1 MMAWLVIINRMMEL
15 VSRDA
20 HVPTD
25 DLDRRFA
32 PRKKIMFFPMICRRR
47 TLLCASVLVSLAACG
62 GHDGDSSGYSIGG
75 TVTGLASGASL
86 TLTDNGGDALT
97 VSASGTFSF
106 ATSLQRGAAY
116 TVAIKSAPPL
126 QTCTVSAGSGTVA
139 TTVTSVEVACV
150 GPFSVGGTVMGL
162 ASGASLA
169 LTDNGGDLLTISA
182 DGPFTFAT
190 PLKPGSP
197 YSAAISTL
205 PAGEQCRISASTGT
219 VTTTNA
225 TGIKVTCVVPTLQLL
240 AGSLGGAGSI
250 DGTTSTARFY
260 EPEDVAVDAS
270 GNLYIADDY
279 NATIRKIDAA
289 GNVTTLAGSAR
300 QPGTA
305 DGAGPAARFNN
316 PLSITVDA
324 SGNVYV
330 VDGGVNTI
338 RQVSPSGVVHTLA
351 GTPLVFGTADGTGP
365 AAQFTNPVAVRWSPN
380 GSLYVTDNNRIRNIT
395 TDGVVTTVY
404 SGNTQLLGIDVS
416 DPGFALLTDAN
427 SKSVVKLDWT
437 TNTVS
442 TLAGGFQNPVGI
454 AVAPAGSAAAGT
466 VYVADEFAA
475 TLSTISP
482 SGVVSPLAGSTGVY
496 GYADGVGASAQFY
509 TPTLMSMSGAGLL
522 WLADSG
528 ANTIRTVT
536 ATGLVTTVAGRAPQA
551 GRVDGTGLVARFNN
565 PETLI
570 SDTTGNLYVG
580 DANAIRMV
588 STAGQTIT
596 VSPQPGA
603 SGLALSNA
611 GILYFSEFP
620 QNTIQAIATDG
631 SISVLAGSQFPGYMD
646 GTGTAA
652 IFKGPHGIAADAA
665 GNLFVADTGNA
676 AIRKITPA
684 GAVTTIAGMP
694 GNPAGMDGIGGAA
707 GFTSPFAIA
716 IDGNGTLF
724 VTDGNAIRRITADG
738 TVTTLAGSQTAGSQ
752 DGTGS
757 DAQFNGPAG
766 IAIGPEGA
774 VLVSDSGN
782 STIRKISA
790 TGVVT
795 TLIGVAGQAGVKLG
809 PLPTT
814 LNLPVGLAY
823 IDSTLYVVD
832 GAENSVLA
840 ITGVF

>member
-1 MMAWLVIINRMMEL
+1 V
-15 VSRDA
+15 
-20 HVPTD
+20 
-25 DLDRRFA
+25 
-32 PRKKIMFFPMICRRR
+32 
-47 TLLCASVLVSLAACG
+47 
-62 GHDGDSSGYSIGG
+62 
-75 TVTGLASGASL
+75 
-86 TLTDNGGDALT
+86 
-97 VSASGTFSF
+97 
-106 ATSLQRGAAY
+106 
-116 TVAIKSAPPL
+116 
-126 QTCTVSAGSGTVA
+126 
-139 TTVTSVEVACV
+139 
-150 GPFSVGGTVMGL
+150 
-162 ASGASLA
+162 
-169 LTDNGGDLLTISA
+169 
-182 DGPFTFAT
+182 
-190 PLKPGSP
+190 
-197 YSAAISTL
+197 
-205 PAGEQCRISASTGT
+205 
-219 VTTTNA
+219 
-225 TGIKVTCVVPTLQLL
+225 
-240 AGSLGGAGSI
+240 
-250 DGTTSTARFY
+250 
-260 EPEDVAVDAS
+260 
-270 GNLYIADDY
+270 
-279 NATIRKIDAA
+279 
-289 GNVTTLAGSAR
+289 
-300 QPGTA
+300 
-305 DGAGPAARFNN
+305 
-316 PLSITVDA
+316 
-324 SGNVYV
+324 
-330 VDGGVNTI
+330 
-338 RQVSPSGVVHTLA
+338 
-351 GTPLVFGTADGTGP
+351 
-365 AAQFTNPVAVRWSPN
+365 
-380 GSLYVTDNNRIRNIT
+380 
-395 TDGVVTTVY
+395 
-404 SGNTQLLGIDVS
+404 
-416 DPGFALLTDAN
+416 
-427 SKSVVKLDWT
+427 
-437 TNTVS
+437 
-442 TLAGGFQNPVGI
+442 
-454 AVAPAGSAAAGT
+454 
-466 VYVADEFAA
+466 
-475 TLSTISP
+475 
-482 SGVVSPLAGSTGVY
+482 
-496 GYADGVGASAQFY
+496 
-509 TPTLMSMSGAGLL
+509 
-522 WLADSG
+522 
-528 ANTIRTVT
+528 
-536 ATGLVTTVAGRAPQA
+536 
-551 GRVDGTGLVARFNN
+551 VARFNN

-631 SISVLAGSQFPGYMD
+631 SISVLPGSQFPGYMD

-774 VLVSDSGN
+774 VFVSDSGN